1 MPLFYALVVFLHL
14 LIPEYSCSVIL
25 LSVAVSIQRIL
36 MTVLCE
42 CYSPGYRDHN
52 AYWVGASDK
61 TYEGDFRWSDGL
73 PFSYTSKYIVIL
85 AVINVKTIFS
95 HVTTLSNNVSD
106 PWRQR
111 FA

>member
-14 LIPEYSCSVIL
+14 LIPKYSCSVIL
-25 LSVAVSIQRIL
+25 LSVSVSIKRVV

-42 CYSPGYRDHN
+42 CCSPGYRDQN

-85 AVINVKTIFS
+85 AVTNVKTIFS
-95 HVTTLSNNVSD
+95 HVTTSSNNVYE
-106 PWRQR
+106 PWIQQ
-111 FA
+111 FT